1 VKTRGPRLIAACLL
15 FALFITGCTK
25 EDQAASSEA
34 EAAASEAAMA
44 RAAVATG
51 TPSAPSEDPSAQIS
65 VPPQPSELA
74 KNPLYRVGKLPAS
87 RCPEPQHAP
96 TSLVSARAYYTEFL
110 GCLNKAWAPAIRKAG
125 FSFQPPKLMVT
136 EGRSASSPC
145 EYTDGLAYYC
155 DGIIYMDAA
164 TDIAY
169 YKEDQERAMIWMAF
183 NFGHEYGHHVQALT
197 GILDARYERA
207 VTLNG
212 VDAALEESR
221 RVELQA
227 SCLAG
232 VYLGADRDW
241 FPITGDWAD
250 DYDYLVHHTRDPEH
264 DHGKRANHGQ
274 WSIAGLD
281 AAEPAACN
289 TYLAASP
296 LVS

>member
-1 VKTRGPRLIAACLL
+1 MNTRGPRLIAACLL
-15 FALFITGCTK
+15 FALLITGCTK

-34 EAAASEAAMA
+34 EAAASEAAKA
-44 RAAVATG
+44 RSAVATG

-65 VPPQPSELA
+65 VLPQPSELA

-96 TSLVSARAYYTEFL
+96 TSLASDRAYYTEFL

-125 FSFQPPKLMVT
+125 FSFQPPKLVVT

-155 DGIIYMDAA
+155 DGTIYMDAA

-169 YKEDQERAMIWMAF
+169 YKENQERTRIWMAF
-183 NFGHEYGHHVQALT
+183 NFAHEYGHHVQAMT
-197 GILDARYERA
+197 GILKAWYDRG

-221 RVELQA
+221 RAELQA

-250 DYDYLVHHTRDPEH
+250 EYDYLVHHTRDPER

-281 AAEPAACN
+281 AADPAACN